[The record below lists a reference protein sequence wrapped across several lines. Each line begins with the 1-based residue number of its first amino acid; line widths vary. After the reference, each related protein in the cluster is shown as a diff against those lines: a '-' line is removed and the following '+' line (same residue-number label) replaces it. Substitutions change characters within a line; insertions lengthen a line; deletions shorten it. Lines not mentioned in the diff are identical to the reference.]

1 MKGQGRWRYWLVIS
15 LFSAAAAAL
24 FVLSVVTKL
33 PDPLP
38 KLTQAIGEALA
49 VAVVVSLAVEPRLLR
64 FFGEEIASQTFWSSF
79 YSRAPDSY
87 REAIKALAS
96 AERFGIHTQW
106 QLTFD
111 WADGEKVAIKVAAKC
126 NNLCEN
132 RGPRPHDLLP
142 RAFAYESVFPGL
154 PAEFNT
160 YMAICQD
167 SAFNIDL
174 IKDELVSIEHTED
187 GRLMIVPKSE
197 QAEPYFS
204 VPPGQRYTLITTATT
219 YFGPAGHVPL
229 IMPGPTLK
237 CTVQLS
243 GTALPDLYLSVMHPS
258 SGTIMPPI
266 EGAGKELSAR
276 GEITVGSVFIMGQA
290 IMLSWKSSTNQHTS
304 PILDHHPADVT
315 AP

>member
-111 WADGEKVAIKVAAKC
+111 WADPCMRSGRVGGARWSVITVACSATRKAPRHEARRLALRKALARCTTPARRPVPRRVAASSRAC
-126 NNLCEN
+126 PSWSN
-132 RGPRPHDLLP
+132 PRRSCRP
-142 RAFAYESVFPGL
+142 RSV
-154 PAEFNT
+154 
-160 YMAICQD
+160 
-167 SAFNIDL
+167 
-174 IKDELVSIEHTED
+174 
-187 GRLMIVPKSE
+187 R
-197 QAEPYFS
+197 
-204 VPPGQRYTLITTATT
+204 
-219 YFGPAGHVPL
+219 
-229 IMPGPTLK
+229 
-237 CTVQLS
+237 
-243 GTALPDLYLSVMHPS
+243 
-258 SGTIMPPI
+258 
-266 EGAGKELSAR
+266 
-276 GEITVGSVFIMGQA
+276 
-290 IMLSWKSSTNQHTS
+290 W
-304 PILDHHPADVT
+304 
-315 AP
+315 